1 MNEKKKKKQLPTFYL
16 FCSVIKQT
24 FSECVQQDYISILQ
38 LFFYVCFFYI
48 AIIRNLRVCLGN
60 IEFRILNLTST
71 LKKKKRIFTTC
82 CNGLYLEKHSKYL
95 IEMYALCSFIFW
107 ASFTSTHLCIL
118 YLRQFHKKLLDIHLA
133 QYLTAY
139 MIISGRLIINT
150 VLPKAHC
157 AVVLREKS
165 GIF

>member
-1 MNEKKKKKQLPTFYL
+1 
-16 FCSVIKQT
+16 
-24 FSECVQQDYISILQ
+24 
-38 LFFYVCFFYI
+38 
-48 AIIRNLRVCLGN
+48 
-60 IEFRILNLTST
+60 
-71 LKKKKRIFTTC
+71 
-82 CNGLYLEKHSKYL
+82 
-95 IEMYALCSFIFW
+95 MYALCSFIFW

-118 YLRQFHKKLLDIHLA
+118 YLLQFHKKLLDIHLA

-139 MIISGRLIINT
+139 MIISGRLIVNT